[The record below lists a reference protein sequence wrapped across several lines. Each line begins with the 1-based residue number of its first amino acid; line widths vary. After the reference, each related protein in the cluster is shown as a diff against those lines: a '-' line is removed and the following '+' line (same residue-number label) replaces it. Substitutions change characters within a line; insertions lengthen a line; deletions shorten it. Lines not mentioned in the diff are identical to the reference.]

1 MKSEV
6 VAFCSFCYTARMSTD
21 ENLALL
27 MEVRD
32 LLKQNQVEMREAK
45 MAQHRSMMFHTI
57 FNAIVFLFVCMATY
71 YYYHTMVTTLG

>member
-1 MKSEV
+1 
-6 VAFCSFCYTARMSTD
+6 
-21 ENLALL
+21 